1 MSKLKV
7 KKKTAKS
14 TDTSAIVIFCFV
26 MLWGLFYEP
35 KIFIGPFLISAIIIV
50 FLLYIKI
57 AKRKTLINS
66 DINQID
72 LMNGVQFEE
81 YLSELFKTMG
91 YKVENTPRTGDYG
104 ADLILKKGRRKVAV
118 QAKRYK
124 GRVGISAVQQIIG
137 AKNFY
142 KADDIW
148 VVTNSYYSKPATN
161 LGAVNNVKL
170 IDREELIKLSQRHLR

>member
-1 MSKLKV
+1 MAKLKV
-7 KKKTAKS
+7 NKS
-14 TDTSAIVIFCFV
+14 SNKNLDISSIVIFCFV

-35 KIFIGPFLISAIIIV
+35 KIFIGPFLISFAIIV
-50 FLLYIKI
+50 FLIYIKTV
-57 AKRKTLINS
+57 KHKTLVKS
-66 DINQID
+66 DISQID

-81 YLSELFKTMG
+81 YLGELFRTMG
-91 YKVENTPRTGDYG
+91 YKVENTPRSGDYG
-104 ADLILKKGRRKVAV
+104 ADLILKKGRRKIAV

-148 VVTNSYYSKPATN
+148 VVTNSYYSKPAKN